1 MATGIL
7 NIFIDFGGVLYKID
21 IQRTIDAFAGYSEL
35 TTDEIINM
43 VGNPIF
49 SEYERG
55 EISTD
60 QFRHR
65 AKEIFQLNCT
75 DEQFDD
81 AWNATL
87 ISKIETSEAII
98 NKFKKFGR
106 VFLLSNTNELHLN
119 KFRPECQRLFS
130 LFDGLFFS
138 HELGL
143 SKPDPRIFQLVM
155 EQTGSP
161 VEYSVFI
168 DDTRENTDAAGK
180 LGMYA
185 LHLNFGSV
193 SRFLHTVK
201 FRAQEC
207 QLYEIRKETSPSA
220 CEPFIRQNTRE

>member
-1 MATGIL
+1 MMNHGIL
-7 NIFIDFGGVLYKID
+7 NIFIDFGGVLYNID

-35 TTDEIINM
+35 TTDKIINM

-60 QFRHR
+60 QFRSR
-65 AKEIFQLNCT
+65 AKEIFQLNCS
-75 DEQFDD
+75 DDQFDE

-87 ISKIETSEAII
+87 VSKIETAESDIEE
-98 NKFKKFGR
+98 FKRFGR

-119 KFRPECQRLFS
+119 QFRPECQRLFS
-130 LFDGLFFS
+130 LFDALFFS

-143 SKPDPRIFQLVM
+143 SKPDPRIFKLVM
-155 EQTGSP
+155 DRTGSP
-161 VEYSVFI
+161 SEYCVFI
-168 DDTRENTDAAGK
+168 DDIKENVATASK
-180 LGMYA
+180 CGMFS
-185 LHLNFGSV
+185 LQLDSGRV

-207 QLYEIRKETSPSA
+207 QL
-220 CEPFIRQNTRE
+220 NTL